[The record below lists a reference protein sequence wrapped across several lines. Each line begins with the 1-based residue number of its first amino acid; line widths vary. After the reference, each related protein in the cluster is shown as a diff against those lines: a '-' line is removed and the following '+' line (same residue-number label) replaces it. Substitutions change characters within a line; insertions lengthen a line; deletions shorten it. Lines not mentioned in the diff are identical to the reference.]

1 MAAGKTVTMKKDILT
16 WSVFGGLVGALL
28 GLGFGKGDPRA
39 PVFVA
44 AMGVVLGVLGSLV
57 VRVLHRATG
66 ADVSKRNTP
75 ALIGALIG
83 SVAGGVIGA
92 YSGFGRIMIAIF
104 NPDLMERDFGMSFGA
119 IGGVFLG
126 AMAGACLAALT
137 AVLLLSDADKP
148 RSDPPP

>member
-1 MAAGKTVTMKKDILT
+1 MKKEFLT
-16 WSVFGGLVGALL
+16 WLVFGGLVGALL
-28 GLGFGKGDPRA
+28 GFGFGKGDPRV
-39 PVFVA
+39 PLIVA
-44 AMGVVLGVLGSLV
+44 AVGVVLAVLGSLA

-75 ALIGALIG
+75 ALLGALIG
-83 SVAGGVIGA
+83 AVAGGVIGA

-126 AMAGACLAALT
+126 AVAGACLAALT
-137 AVLLLSDADKP
+137 ARLLLSDADKP
-148 RSDPPP
+148 RNESLAP